1 MAPLGDAD
9 YCRDQARRALLAL
22 LEGARGKKN
31 IVISQELAGP
41 VGLIVKFSELQQYGV
56 DRVFLLENAN
66 VDSSQSNVVFL
77 VRGEKAHHVR
87 TVAAVAIPH
96 IKLKLIYL
104 ALGSVFDYLCA
115 SPKCHQCGLTV
126 PSPEQIKRLQN
137 NGNVEH
143 EFSIFFSPRRT
154 LVGNAVLEEAGIVG
168 DVNIAEFPLQF
179 LPLEQDILSL
189 ELDDAFGD
197 LYLHKDPGCIFHA
210 AKALMGIQQRHG
222 YFPRI
227 IGKGDNARRLADLL
241 LRMRK
246 EVDAEESSG
255 LADSHARGLLPSAD
269 TESLI
274 IIDRDVDFGTPL
286 LTQLTYEGLIDEYV
300 GIKNNQADVDT
311 SIVGQAPGTQAQE
324 SSKTPQQIKQGLK
337 RKIQLDSTDQLFS
350 QLRDANFAIVGD
362 LLNKVARRLENQY
375 ETRHTAQTTTEL
387 REFVNKL
394 PTYQLEHQSLRV
406 HTNLAEE
413 IMRLTRTETFRK
425 ILEVQQNNAAG
436 ADPTYQHETI
446 EELISRD
453 IPLKSVLRLL
463 CLESCMAG
471 GFRPRDLENFKR
483 QVVQAYGHQHLLTFW
498 ALEKMELL
506 QPRSSATA
514 ILLPTSGSQAGSK
527 TNYGYLR
534 KNLRLVIEEVSEKE
548 PDDIS
553 YVYSGFAPL
562 SVRLVQCVL
571 QKQYVIALAKGGTPA
586 TSMNNAGPAPPGWLG
601 FEDIVKSARGSTF
614 NIVQKGDDKAV
625 RARQTLSGNSATKT
639 VYVFFLG
646 GITFTEIAALRFIA
660 AQEAPKRKI
669 MICTTGIING
679 DRMMEAAIEKGS
691 FANTTK

>member
-1 MAPLGDAD
+1 
-9 YCRDQARRALLAL
+9 
-22 LEGARGKKN
+22 
-31 IVISQELAGP
+31 
-41 VGLIVKFSELQQYGV
+41 
-56 DRVFLLENAN
+56 
-66 VDSSQSNVVFL
+66 
-77 VRGEKAHHVR
+77 
-87 TVAAVAIPH
+87 
-96 IKLKLIYL
+96 
-104 ALGSVFDYLCA
+104 
-115 SPKCHQCGLTV
+115 
-126 PSPEQIKRLQN
+126 
-137 NGNVEH
+137 
-143 EFSIFFSPRRT
+143 
-154 LVGNAVLEEAGIVG
+154 
-168 DVNIAEFPLQF
+168 
-179 LPLEQDILSL
+179 
-189 ELDDAFGD
+189 
-197 LYLHKDPGCIFHA
+197 
-210 AKALMGIQQRHG
+210 MGIQQRHG